1 MKYICAAI
9 LILATLTRADSSNEE
24 TPGLTYTPNK
34 DATEHSKLALDQ
46 LDIKALI
53 DAGNYTEALDIYVN
67 GKNREGK
74 SLQGMAQKDWVA
86 AGLDDVSEYDAY
98 AALFNQGDGEPF
110 LDSYN
115 LDAMFCNRTFAG
127 QTPEMCAIAAK
138 KNLLCT
144 GLQYAQYEGVNAIQ
158 YGNAKNWDELFTFWD
173 GVYDED
179 VDERVNSGGPGAV
192 QKSRDGDF
200 ATTFREDSLQAII
213 DGQAAFKD
221 GSVNTPKLEAAYGNF
236 KKANLATFAQATL
249 KYSALF
255 DEADLEQ
262 EKIDEKWGEGY
273 TYFRCGAGLMAP
285 ELALYINYVLDPR
298 DKMGMT
304 LTPKETHCKIVK
316 KMLSLPEIGM
326 GVKMS
331 DLNIENYLPTIKEDC
346 DITSFDHAKSKYYS
360 KGSKSERVWI
370 PFLGLLVVGSLY
382 IVGYNI
388 VTKSQV
394 AN

>member
-9 LILATLTRADSSNEE
+9 LILATLTRAADED

-34 DATEHSKLALDQ
+34 DVTAHSRIALDQ

-53 DAGNYTEALDIYVN
+53 DAGNFTEALDIYVN

-86 AGLDDVSEYDAY
+86 AGLEDTSEYDAY

-115 LDAMFCNRTFAG
+115 LDAMLCNRSFEG
-127 QTPEMCAIAAK
+127 QTPAMCAIAAK

-144 GLQYAQYEGVNAIQ
+144 GLQYAQYEGINAIQ
-158 YGNAKNWDELFTFWD
+158 YGNEKNWDELFAFWN

-200 ATTFREDSLQAII
+200 ATSFREASLQAITN
-213 DGQAAFKD
+213 GQAAFKD
-221 GSVNTPKLEAAYGNF
+221 GTVDTPKLEKAYEDF

-255 DEADLEQ
+255 DEAGLEQ
-262 EKIDEKWGEGY
+262 AKIDKKWGEGY
-273 TYFRCGAGLMAP
+273 TYFRCGAGLMEP

-298 DKMGMT
+298 DKMDMT
-304 LTPKETHCKIVK
+304 LTPNPRKLTVRSSRRCSVFPR
-316 KMLSLPEIGM
+316 L
-326 GVKMS
+326 
-331 DLNIENYLPTIKEDC
+331 
-346 DITSFDHAKSKYYS
+346 
-360 KGSKSERVWI
+360 VWASRCLI
-370 PFLGLLVVGSLY
+370 
-382 IVGYNI
+382 
-388 VTKSQV
+388 
-394 AN
+394 